1 MWELMKICR
10 TLIAL
15 VVAGVA
21 LSSYGQESSAS
32 QGPVSSATVEKTDRK
47 LIYRVDPVYP
57 QDLKRFYIGG
67 TVRLK
72 VLVSA
77 RGTVETVA
85 PLGGNPALVDSSV
98 VAVKKWKYTPASSS
112 TEITLNLV
120 FNPHY

>member
-1 MWELMKICR
+1 MKIR
-10 TLIAL
+10 KTLIAL
-15 VVAGVA
+15 VVAGSA
-21 LSSYGQESSAS
+21 LSALGQDSSAP
-32 QGPVSSATVEKTDRK
+32 QGPVSSAVAEKTDRK

-77 RGTVETVA
+77 RGTVESVA

-98 VAVKKWKYTPASSS
+98 AAVKKWKYTPATSSS
-112 TEITLNLV
+112 EITLNLV
-120 FNPHY
+120 FNPHN